1 MADQS
6 NLLAAS
12 LEYKKLQ
19 TLMKEMKPFLQDFGV
34 FESFKKR
41 VADKQKTLQTQI
53 LLNMQDLLFTRSLTQ
68 IERKLSIIS
77 QLINAGKMTKIEED
91 TELIEYICK
100 ETLDVKKIQDL
111 LSKVHQKDFDAA
123 NKALQLIIS
132 SIDDDQA
139 DENI

>member
-1 MADQS
+1 M
-6 NLLAAS
+6 
-12 LEYKKLQ
+12 
-19 TLMKEMKPFLQDFGV
+19 
-34 FESFKKR
+34 
-41 VADKQKTLQTQI
+41 
-53 LLNMQDLLFTRSLTQ
+53 
-68 IERKLSIIS
+68 IS